1 MIGQR
6 YLRRYCGHFDKR
18 PRWWRWIGR
27 RDWMGLDLWRSLNMV
42 GPGKRGLV
50 LYPDLPSSKFCVQFF
65 TGGVAKIKN
74 VEPQTTP
81 LYSTLCFINIQIR
94 KCSVAQIDPIHH
106 NSRVGVNSF
115 VSAFFASF
123 HSSSFCLSNGHQT
136 CNPRMHKKLF
146 ACSVSK
152 QPLCRPP
159 LWPLS
164 PSIQILHRIVWC
176 MHTF

>member
-1 MIGQR
+1 
-6 YLRRYCGHFDKR
+6 
-18 PRWWRWIGR
+18 
-27 RDWMGLDLWRSLNMV
+27 MV
-42 GPGKRGLV
+42 TLTKDQDDEDELAEGTEWASSYDVQTWLGKRGLV
-50 LYPDLPSSKFCVQFF
+50 LYPNLPSSKFCVQFF

-74 VEPQTTP
+74 FEPQTTP

-94 KCSVAQIDPIHH
+94 KCTVAQIDPIHH

-123 HSSSFCLSNGHQT
+123 HSSSFCHSNGHQT

-152 QPLCRPP
+152 QPLCGPP
-159 LWPLS
+159 L
-164 PSIQILHRIVWC
+164 
-176 MHTF
+176 